1 MAFANFDRIAR
12 LYRWM
17 EYASLGPWLQQ
28 TRTHFLPRIQDRRR
42 AVLLGDGDGRFLA
55 RLLRQNPGL
64 QAEAVD
70 CSGAMLRLLR
80 ARAGEDGRVRTYQQ
94 CALEFCPHVP
104 PDLVVT
110 HFFLD
115 CLTQAEVESLAGRL
129 AASMA
134 PGAFWL
140 VSEFR
145 IPCGAFRVPAT
156 VYIAGLYGLFR
167 VLTGLRTNRLPDHAA
182 ALSHAGLILV
192 AQRVRLLGLL
202 TSELWQK
209 R

>member
-1 MAFANFDRIAR
+1 MSTANFDRIAR

-17 EYASLGPWLQQ
+17 EYVSLGPSLQQ
-28 TRTHFLPRIQDRRR
+28 TRTHFLPLLQDQRR

-55 RLLRQNPGL
+55 RLLQQNPTL

-80 ARAGEDGRVRTYQQ
+80 ARTGEDGRVRTYQQ

-115 CLTQAEVESLAGRL
+115 CLRQVEVESLAARF
-129 AASMA
+129 AATMA
-134 PGAFWL
+134 PGAIWL

-145 IPCGAFRVPAT
+145 IPAGPFRVPAWL
-156 VYIAGLYGLFR
+156 YIRLLYGWFR
-167 VLTGLRTNRLPDHAA
+167 VLTGMTTSRLPDHAA
-182 ALSHAGLILV
+182 ALSHAGLIRV

-202 TSELWQK
+202 SSELWQK
-209 R
+209 P